1 MEALGQRWV
10 TRKVAAMM
18 DVFFEFEAQDD
29 GIKTALKTKP
39 RFQIKPTFLIGW
51 QINVKKWISHFENP
65 CKLKNIDT
73 KLLYNG
79 VTHTKGLA
87 DDEVRIFSII
97 LNLRL
102 MEMKQSF

>member
-39 RFQIKPTFLIGW
+39 RFQIKAYLLSLPFL
-51 QINVKKWISHFENP
+51 
-65 CKLKNIDT
+65 
-73 KLLYNG
+73 
-79 VTHTKGLA
+79 LA
-87 DDEVRIFSII
+87 HESPARK
-97 LNLRL
+97 
-102 MEMKQSF
+102 E

>member
-39 RFQIKPTFLIGW
+39 CFQTKFTAYFPLIG
-51 QINVKKWISHFENP
+51 
-65 CKLKNIDT
+65 
-73 KLLYNG
+73 
-79 VTHTKGLA
+79 
-87 DDEVRIFSII
+87 
-97 LNLRL
+97 
-102 MEMKQSF
+102 